1 VDVTSKTGQVVT
13 GILSHDDLERSVG
26 DAIAFFALQV
36 LFASNQQ
43 LPPGVYF
50 PEEMSD
56 KSIKSSIMEQI
67 SRDALLYTKDYK
79 GI

>member
-1 VDVTSKTGQVVT
+1 MTAKTGEVVT

-26 DAIAFFALQV
+26 DAIAYFAIQV
-36 LFASNQQ
+36 LFACHHQ

-50 PEEMSD
+50 PEEIPN
-56 KSIKSSIMEQI
+56 KSIKASIMEDI
-67 SRDALLYTKDYK
+67 SRDALLYTKDYH